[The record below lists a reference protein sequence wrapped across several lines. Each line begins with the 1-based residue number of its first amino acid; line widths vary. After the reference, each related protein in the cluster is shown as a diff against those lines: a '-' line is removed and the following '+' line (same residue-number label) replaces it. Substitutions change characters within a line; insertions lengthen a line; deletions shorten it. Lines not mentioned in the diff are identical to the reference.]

1 MSADGATGSRSGEI
15 ADQQSGGK
23 TLAILGAELQR
34 PFAQQV
40 RRAFSRIEGLLF
52 AVPGYAATLVGRT
65 PAHLRLLP
73 PDPWPGD
80 ADHGRDILDGRF
92 TFAGRT
98 VPVFAPDD
106 PAAPIAWSPS
116 GTDSEWRAGLH
127 GFAWLKDLRVVGGE
141 APRQRARALV
151 ASWIAADGRR
161 WSRLAWRPDVLASRI
176 CAWLTA
182 ADMLEADD
190 PVFAQR
196 LRDSLGRQA
205 RQLSRALPGDLTGAR
220 AIGAIKGLIYAA
232 ACLAQGAAQ
241 QDKLLARAGALL
253 AREMGR
259 ELLGD
264 GGNAERSPRLQ
275 LAILRDL
282 IDMRAVLIA
291 AKMEVPDAVQIGIDR
306 MAPMLRFFRHG
317 DGALALFNDS
327 VESEAWLIDLAL
339 AQADAKGKPLA
350 SAPHSGFERATA
362 NRSLLI
368 VDVGAPPPPGYESHA
383 FAGTLAFEMSVG
395 KERLIVNGG
404 AAANPA
410 RAWRQAMQS
419 SAAHSTGTVADLNI
433 AEIFDQPGNDRRPP
447 SRLIGRRP
455 ERVACRRDEADGAI
469 WIEGNHDGYLKPYGL
484 IHRRRLY
491 LSPGGDDLRGEDSFL
506 PPEALKSADGPA
518 HDGAP
523 FSAGSLKRGAVGLPF
538 TLRFHLHPAVRTSLV
553 QNGAAI
559 LLRLAGSGWRFR
571 AAGASTL
578 SLEESVYQ
586 GARGEPRRSEQIV
599 IHGQLAPEGVTV
611 KWALRRVSDK

>member
-1 MSADGATGSRSGEI
+1 MAAGDAMTSTRDGDQGETASAKRTAL
-15 ADQQSGGK
+15 
-23 TLAILGAELQR
+23 LAAQWQR
-34 PFAQQV
+34 PFAQQA
-40 RRAFSRIEGLLF
+40 RRALACLEHLAF
-52 AVPGYAATLVGRT
+52 AAPGYSATLAGRA
-65 PAHLRLLP
+65 PSQFRLLP

-80 ADHGRDILDGRF
+80 ADHGRAILDGTF
-92 TFAGRT
+92 TFAGRA
-98 VPVFAPDD
+98 VPIYAPDQ
-106 PAAPIAWSPS
+106 PNGPVAWHAS
-116 GTDSEWRAGLH
+116 GTDAEWRAGLH
-127 GFAWLKDLRVVGGE
+127 GFSWLKDLRVVGGE
-141 APRQRARALV
+141 APRQRARRLV
-151 ASWIAADGRR
+151 ADWIAGPGRR
-161 WSRLAWRPDVLASRI
+161 WSPLAWRADVLANRI
-176 CAWLTA
+176 CAWLSA
-182 ADMLEADD
+182 ADMLESDD

-196 LRDSLGRQA
+196 LRDSLGRQT
-205 RQLSRALPGDLTGAR
+205 RHLNRALPGDLTGAQ

-232 ACLAQGAAQ
+232 ACLTQGAAQ
-241 QDKLLARAGALL
+241 QERLLARADKLL
-253 AREMGR
+253 TREMGR

-282 IDMRAVLIA
+282 IDMRAALIA
-291 AKMEVPDAVQIGIDR
+291 AKLEVPDAAQVGIDR

-327 VESEAWLIDLAL
+327 VESEAWLLDLAL

-362 NRSLLI
+362 NRTLLI
-368 VDVGAPPPPGYESHA
+368 VDVGAPPPPGYEAHA

-404 AAANPA
+404 APASSA

-419 SAAHSTGTVADLNI
+419 SAAHSTGTVGDLNI
-433 AEIFDQPGNDRRPP
+433 AEIFDVAGNDAHAPA
-447 SRLIGRRP
+447 RLIGRRP

-469 WIEGNHDGYLKPYGL
+469 WIEGHHDGYLKPFGL

-506 PPEALKSADGPA
+506 APEALKNADGPA

-523 FSAGSLKRGAVGLPF
+523 FSAASVKRGAVGLPF
-538 TLRFHLHPAVRTSLV
+538 ALRFHLHPGVRTSLV
-553 QNGAAI
+553 QDGSAI

-578 SLEESVYQ
+578 SLEESVYM
-586 GARGEPRRSEQIV
+586 GARGEPRRCEQIV
-599 IHGQLAPEGVTV
+599 IAGQLAPEGVTV
-611 KWALRRVSDK
+611 KWALRKVSDK

>member
-1 MSADGATGSRSGEI
+1 MAADDAKTTSRNGDKS
-15 ADQQSGGK
+15 DRGK
-23 TLAILGAELQR
+23 RLAMFAAELQR
-34 PFAQQV
+34 PLGQQA
-40 RRAFSRIEGLLF
+40 RRGFGRIENLIF
-52 AVPGYAATLVGRT
+52 AMPGYGATLVGRT
-65 PAHLRLLP
+65 PPHLRLLP

-80 ADHGRDILDGRF
+80 ADHGRAILEGRF
-92 TFAGRT
+92 TFAGRS
-98 VPVFAPDD
+98 VPLFAPDLET
-106 PAAPIAWSPS
+106 PAVAWQPS
-116 GTDSEWRAGLH
+116 GTDSEWRAALH
-127 GFAWLKDLRVVGGE
+127 GFSWLKDLRVVGGE
-141 APRQRARALV
+141 APRQRARMLA
-151 ASWIAADGRR
+151 ANWIGQEGRR
-161 WSRLAWRPDVLASRI
+161 WSRLAWRADVLASRI
-176 CAWLTA
+176 CAWLSA
-182 ADMLEADD
+182 ADMLENDD

-196 LRDSLGRQA
+196 LRDSLARQA
-205 RQLSRALPGDLTGAR
+205 RHLARALPGTLTGAA
-220 AIGAIKGLIYAA
+220 AIGAVKGLIYAA
-232 ACLAQGAAQ
+232 ACLAQSAAQ
-241 QDKLLARAGALL
+241 QERLLARAASLL
-253 AREMGR
+253 AREMAR

-327 VESEAWLIDLAL
+327 VENEAWLIDLAL

-362 NRSLLI
+362 NRTLLI
-368 VDVGAPPPPGYESHA
+368 VDVGAPPPPGYEKHA

-419 SAAHSTGTVADLNI
+419 SAAHSTGSVGDINI
-433 AEIFDQPGNDRRPP
+433 AEIFDLPGSDSQPP

-455 ERVACRRDEADGAI
+455 DRVACRRDEADGAI
-469 WIEGNHDGYLKPYGL
+469 WIEGHHDGYLKPFGL

-506 PPEALKSADGPA
+506 PPEALKNADGPA

-523 FSAGSLKRGAVGLPF
+523 FSAGSVKRAAVGLPF
-538 TLRFHLHPAVRTSLV
+538 TLRFHLHPTVRTSLV
-553 QNGAAI
+553 PERRCDSAAPRRQ
-559 LLRLAGSGWRFR
+559 RLALSRRRRVHAGARRERLYGRAGR
-571 AAGASTL
+571 AA
-578 SLEESVYQ
+578 SLRTDRHHRP
-586 GARGEPRRSEQIV
+586 ARPRRRHRQMGS
-599 IHGQLAPEGVTV
+599 APRE
-611 KWALRRVSDK
+611 R